1 MRDISYIVSSC
12 HIELVFLCD
21 VTEEACSADAPGAVG
36 IESRY
41 DGVFVGVVSAFLNAL
56 LGLHGIHADCKII
69 PERFE
74 RNYLYLLGE
83 VVLTGNLREDVFH
96 FVVGECYGAVDVE
109 DDDSFRYNIKDI
121 LEFVSLVCKFT
132 DGFREL
138 VGHTVKR
145 DSQFSGFT
153 DVVLV
158 GPYLEIATAVLLSYM
173 VNFLQRLCDN
183 FYEDDSRNHHR
194 ESCRE
199 SGEEQ
204 DIDISVDKIIALVN
218 EVVLDSVVKAA
229 VLLERDFPGSGLSSV
244 LLDNRKASA
253 QLTGSLLKDGHK
265 KVEFVSYDTTMQT
278 ILEREKGYKDE
289 MVQHGLDNNIRV
301 HKPRYCNYDD
311 IQALILDAISRKVEA
326 LVFATYR
333 MALLGRQATLR
344 NSITA
349 PCAFACF
356 NNADTF
362 DIYEK
367 SMYYVKQP
375 IEDFARYSVELLVGE
390 LEGAQKEEGG
400 TKIVLPPQIEKTQ

>member
-1 MRDISYIVSSC
+1 MEKRRKTTINDIAREAGVSRSLVSSVLTNMQQGKKIYRVSEETTLKVQKIMDLHDYRPSYSARALRSGNNRIIGVVLSDISNRFFAVVSRSVEECAREHGYMVMFGNTDDNPDNLAAVLDLFYEKDVSGLIVVPCVGS
-12 HIELVFLCD
+12 
-21 VTEEACSADAPGAVG
+21 EEA
-36 IESRY
+36 ILRY
-41 DGVFVGVVSAFLNAL
+41 RNK
-56 LGLHGIHADCKII
+56 GL
-69 PERFE
+69 P
-74 RNYLYLLGE
+74 
-83 VVLTGNLREDVFH
+83 T
-96 FVVGECYGAVDVE
+96 
-109 DDDSFRYNIKDI
+109 
-121 LEFVSLVCKFT
+121 
-132 DGFREL
+132 
-138 VGHTVKR
+138 
-145 DSQFSGFT
+145 
-153 DVVLV
+153 
-158 GPYLEIATAVLLSYM
+158 
-173 VNFLQRLCDN
+173 
-183 FYEDDSRNHHR
+183 
-194 ESCRE
+194 
-199 SGEEQ
+199 
-204 DIDISVDKIIALVN
+204 
-218 EVVLDSVVKAA
+218 

-375 IEDFARYSVELLVGE
+375 IDDFARYSVELLVGE